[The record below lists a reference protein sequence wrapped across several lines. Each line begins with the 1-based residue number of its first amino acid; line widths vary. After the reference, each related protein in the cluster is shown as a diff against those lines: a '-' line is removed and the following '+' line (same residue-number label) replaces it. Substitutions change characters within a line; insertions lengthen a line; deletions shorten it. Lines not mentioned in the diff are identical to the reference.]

1 MRRFGFNSNQETFDP
16 FTDLLFNALL
26 GFAFMFSI
34 AFMLIKPTPE
44 EAKIDPNAEYII
56 TVSWPDEHPDDI
68 DTYVEDPEGNI
79 VWYHI
84 RESGLMHLDR
94 DDLGKRNDEVTTA
107 AGTILF
113 PENREIVT
121 LRGIVPG
128 EYVVNVHCYFKV
140 GSEPVP
146 VTIQIDKINPYSVV
160 IRETVN
166 LVNKGE
172 EVTVTRFSVN
182 GKGEVTNVN
191 KLPKKLVQEWQ
202 KG

>member
-1 MRRFGFNSNQETFDP
+1 MQRRYHTNLP
-16 FTDLLFNALL
+16 FLDLLFNVLIGFVFLFIISFLL
-26 GFAFMFSI
+26 INPI
-34 AFMLIKPTPE
+34 AKRADIEVK
-44 EAKIDPNAEYII
+44 AEFLI
-56 TVSWPDEHPDDI
+56 TVFWPDNLEDDVDI
-68 DTYVEDPEGNI
+68 YVEDPTGGL
-79 VWYHI
+79 VWFKS
-84 RESGLMHLDR
+84 REPGLMHLDR
-94 DDLGKRNDEVTTA
+94 DDLGKRNDEVITA

-128 EYVVNVHCYFKV
+128 EYVVNVHMYFKV
-140 GSEPVP
+140 GAEPVP

-160 IRETVN
+160 LRETVD
-166 LVNKGE
+166 LKIKGD

-182 GKGEVTNVN
+182 AKGEVSNVN

>member
-1 MRRFGFNSNQETFDP
+1 MQRKYHTNLP
-16 FTDLLFNALL
+16 FLDLLFNVLIGFVFLFIVSFLL
-26 GFAFMFSI
+26 INPI
-34 AFMLIKPTPE
+34 AKRADIEVK
-44 EAKIDPNAEYII
+44 AEFLI
-56 TVSWPDEHPDDI
+56 TVFWPDNLEDDVDI
-68 DTYVEDPEGNI
+68 YVEDPAGNL
-79 VWYHI
+79 VWFKS
-84 RESGLMHLDR
+84 REPGLMHLDR
-94 DDLGKRNDEVTTA
+94 DDLGKRNDEVVTA

-140 GSEPVP
+140 AVDPVP

-160 IRETVN
+160 LRETVD
-166 LVNKGE
+166 LANKGE
-172 EVTVTRFSVN
+172 EITVTRFSVN
-182 GKGEVTNVN
+182 SKGEVTNIN

>member
-1 MRRFGFNSNQETFDP
+1 MQRRYHTNLP
-16 FTDLLFNALL
+16 FLDLLFNVLIGFVFLFIVSFLL
-26 GFAFMFSI
+26 INPI
-34 AFMLIKPTPE
+34 AKRADIEVK
-44 EAKIDPNAEYII
+44 AEFLI
-56 TVSWPDEHPDDI
+56 TVFWPDNLEDDVDI
-68 DTYVEDPEGNI
+68 YVEDPVGNL
-79 VWYHI
+79 VWFKS
-84 RESGLMHLDR
+84 REPGLMHLDR
-94 DDLGKRNDEVTTA
+94 DDLGKRNDEVVTA

-140 GSEPVP
+140 AVDPVP

-160 IRETVN
+160 LRETVD
-166 LVNKGE
+166 LANKGE
-172 EVTVTRFSVN
+172 EITVTRFSVN
-182 GKGEVTNVN
+182 SKGEVTNIN

>member
-1 MRRFGFNSNQETFDP
+1 MQRRYHTNLP
-16 FTDLLFNALL
+16 FLDLLFNVLIGFVFLFIVSFLL
-26 GFAFMFSI
+26 INPI
-34 AFMLIKPTPE
+34 AKRADIEVK
-44 EAKIDPNAEYII
+44 AEFLI
-56 TVSWPDEHPDDI
+56 TVFWPDNLEDDVDI
-68 DTYVEDPEGNI
+68 YVEDPAGNL
-79 VWYHI
+79 VWFKS
-84 RESGLMHLDR
+84 REPGLMHLDR
-94 DDLGKRNDEVTTA
+94 DDLGKRNDEVVTA

-140 GSEPVP
+140 AVDPVP

-160 IRETVN
+160 LRETVD
-166 LVNKGE
+166 LANKGE
-172 EVTVTRFSVN
+172 EITVTRFSVN
-182 GKGEVTNVN
+182 SKGEVTNIN

>member
-1 MRRFGFNSNQETFDP
+1 MQRRYHTNLP
-16 FTDLLFNALL
+16 FLDLLFNVLIGFVFLFIVSFLL
-26 GFAFMFSI
+26 INPI
-34 AFMLIKPTPE
+34 AKRADIEVK
-44 EAKIDPNAEYII
+44 AEFLI
-56 TVSWPDEHPDDI
+56 TVFWPDNLEDDVDI
-68 DTYVEDPEGNI
+68 YVEDPAGNL
-79 VWYHI
+79 VWFKS
-84 RESGLMHLDR
+84 REPGLMHLDR
-94 DDLGKRNDEVTTA
+94 DDLGKRNDEVVTA

-140 GSEPVP
+140 AVDPVP

-160 IRETVN
+160 LRETVD

-172 EVTVTRFSVN
+172 EITVTRFSIN
-182 GKGEVTNVN
+182 AKGKVTNVN

>member
-1 MRRFGFNSNQETFDP
+1 MRRYHTNLP
-16 FTDLLFNALL
+16 FLDLLFNILIGFVFLFIVSFLL
-26 GFAFMFSI
+26 INPI
-34 AFMLIKPTPE
+34 AKRADIEVK
-44 EAKIDPNAEYII
+44 AEFLI
-56 TVSWPDEHPDDI
+56 TVFWPDNLEDDVDI
-68 DTYVEDPEGNI
+68 YVEDPAGNL
-79 VWYHI
+79 VWFKS
-84 RESGLMHLDR
+84 REPGLMHLDR
-94 DDLGKRNDEVTTA
+94 DDLGKRNDEVVTA

-140 GSEPVP
+140 AADPVP

-160 IRETVN
+160 LRETVD
-166 LVNKGE
+166 LANKGE
-172 EVTVTRFSVN
+172 EITVTRFTVN
-182 GKGEVTNVN
+182 SKGKVTNVN

>member
-1 MRRFGFNSNQETFDP
+1 MQRRYHTNLP
-16 FTDLLFNALL
+16 FLDLLFNVLIGFVFLFIVSFLL
-26 GFAFMFSI
+26 INPI
-34 AFMLIKPTPE
+34 AKRADIEVK
-44 EAKIDPNAEYII
+44 AEFLI
-56 TVSWPDEHPDDI
+56 TVFWPDNLEDDVDI
-68 DTYVEDPEGNI
+68 YVEDPAGNL
-79 VWYHI
+79 VWFKS
-84 RESGLMHLDR
+84 REPGLMHLDR
-94 DDLGKRNDEVTTA
+94 DDLGKRNDEVITA

-128 EYVVNVHCYFKV
+128 EYVVNVHMYFKV
-140 GSEPVP
+140 GAEPVP

-160 IRETVN
+160 LRETVD
-166 LVNKGE
+166 LKIKGD

-182 GKGEVTNVN
+182 AKGEVSNVN

>member
-1 MRRFGFNSNQETFDP
+1 MQRRYHTNLP
-16 FTDLLFNALL
+16 FLDLLFNILIGFVFLFIVSFLL
-26 GFAFMFSI
+26 INPI
-34 AFMLIKPTPE
+34 AKRADIEVK
-44 EAKIDPNAEYII
+44 AEFLI
-56 TVSWPDEHPDDI
+56 TVFWPDNLEDDVDI
-68 DTYVEDPEGNI
+68 YVEDPAGNL
-79 VWYHI
+79 VWFKS
-84 RESGLMHLDR
+84 REPGLMHLDR
-94 DDLGKRNDEVTTA
+94 DDLGKRNDEVVTA

-140 GSEPVP
+140 AADPVP

-160 IRETVN
+160 LRETVD
-166 LVNKGE
+166 LANKGE
-172 EVTVTRFSVN
+172 EITVTRFTVN
-182 GKGEVTNVN
+182 SKGKVTNVN